1 MSIKK
6 IVIELEKHMHLK
18 FPEFG
23 SKFYSNRRNFYIH
36 LGWTNFF
43 FLLKITKPSY
53 KKLTFFKSTYKKIQP
68 NRPWRN

>member
-1 MSIKK
+1 
-6 IVIELEKHMHLK
+6 MHLK

-36 LGWTNFF
+36 LGWINLC

-53 KKLTFFKSTYKKIQP
+53 KKLTIFKST
-68 NRPWRN
+68 